1 MIDDEYIKTPMKDK
15 PKPKLKDGGLAK
27 WLEDRLGF
35 RPIGVE
41 W

>member
-1 MIDDEYIKTPMKDK
+1 MIDEEYIKTPIKDK
-15 PKPKLKDGGLAK
+15 PKPKLKDSRLVK

-35 RPIGVE
+35 RPLGVE